1 MILFE
6 EFRKY
11 LEEKLLILGGGKRYG
26 QAVLLAGG
34 AGSGKGFATRHFI
47 QGENYKILNVDDVKE
62 MLIKLAAN
70 SKSVQGFSPRLQ
82 TLLPQ
87 IRGLNL
93 NNPEDTG
100 KMHMLIKNMGLDDK
114 QMFYILGN
122 PGGTRSQMPNL
133 MFDMT
138 LKSEKAAREM
148 TQMLLNAGYKPEDIH
163 VVWILSDYKIALQ
176 QNYHR
181 DRRVF
186 NDILFDTHL
195 GAKQTMT
202 DVVIKNYG
210 SLGINGDLA
219 VIIGGPAQKYDI
231 LGRETKGGSVIQKS
245 ASAGKEFSQPQYAPA
260 FTGTQGPKEW
270 AKDFTYFRIKK
281 AGSREMDER
290 AVQQIVAFAEKLAPP
305 QAGFDATIGKQ
316 FPQTQRQ

>member
-1 MILFE
+1 MRLFE
-6 EFRKY
+6 ELRKY

-47 QGENYKILNVDDVKE
+47 QGENYKIINVDDLKE
-62 MLIKLAAN
+62 TLLKLARNA
-70 SKSVQGFSPRLQ
+70 KTVQGFSPKLQ
-82 TLLPQ
+82 VLLPQ
-87 IRGLNL
+87 IRSLDL
-93 NNPEDTG
+93 HKPEDTT
-100 KMHMLIKNMGLDDK
+100 KMHMLVKDMGLDDK
-114 QMFYILGN
+114 QIFYILAN

-138 LKSEKAAREM
+138 MKSEKAAREM
-148 TQMLLNAGYKPEDIH
+148 SEMLLNAGYKPQDIH

-195 GAKQTMT
+195 GAKKTMT
-202 DVVIKNYG
+202 EVVIRNYK

-219 VIIGGPAQKYDI
+219 VIIGGPQQSYTI
-231 LGRETKGGSVIQKS
+231 LGKEVKAGSVIQKS
-245 ASAGKEFSQPQYAPA
+245 GGQPFQNPGLKPN
-260 FTGTQGPKEW
+260 FGGTPGSKEW
-270 AKDFTYFRIKK
+270 AKDFTYIRLKK
-281 AGSREMDER
+281 AGENTMDDKAVER
-290 AVQQIVAFAEKLAPP
+290 VVAFAGLLAPP
-305 QAGFDATIGKQ
+305 QQGFDATIAKQ
-316 FPQTQRQ
+316 FPQTQRY

>member
-1 MILFE
+1 MLFE
-6 EFRKY
+6 DFRKY
-11 LEEKLLILGGGKRYG
+11 LEEKLLILGGGKKYG

-34 AGSGKGFATRHFI
+34 AGSGKGFATRHFV

-62 MLIKLAAN
+62 MLVKLARN

-82 TLLPQ
+82 VLLPK

-93 NNPEDTG
+93 NNPDDTT
-100 KMHMLIKNMGLDDK
+100 KMHALVKDMGLDDK

-163 VVWILSDYKIALQ
+163 IVWILSDYKIALQ

-195 GAKQTMT
+195 GAKKTMT

-219 VIIGGPAQKYDI
+219 VIIGGPAQKYEI
-231 LGRETKGGSVIQKS
+231 LGKEVVGGSVIQKS
-245 ASAGKEFSQPQYAPA
+245 GGQQFSNPKYSPG
-260 FTGTQGPKEW
+260 FSGTKGSKEW
-270 AKDFTYFRIKK
+270 AKDFTYFRLKK
-281 AGSREMDER
+281 AGSREMDEK
-290 AVQQIVAFAEKLAPP
+290 AVQQIVGFAQTLAPP
-305 QAGFDATIGKQ
+305 QTGFDSNIAQ
-316 FPQTQRQ
+316 NFPQTQRY